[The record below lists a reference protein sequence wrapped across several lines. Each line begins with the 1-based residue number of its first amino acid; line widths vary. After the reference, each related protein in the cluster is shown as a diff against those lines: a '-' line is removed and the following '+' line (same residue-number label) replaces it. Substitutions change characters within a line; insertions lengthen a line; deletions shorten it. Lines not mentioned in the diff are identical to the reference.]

1 MNILKLSFFICLSI
15 IYSLASFAEGEK
27 NDNIIIES
35 FDSIPSEI
43 DGGCCVFYRYPDAVQ
58 NEGYIMVNDLANTA
72 YMVVNHHL
80 EEFTLVTNK
89 KNTYWYRNNNY
100 TLKVKITR
108 EQSKNHGEDSEVKG
122 ILTLK
127 DNNKKK
133 LSLSFVGNCS
143 W

>member
-1 MNILKLSFFICLSI
+1 MNNFKLSFFICLSI

-108 EQSKNHGEDSEVKG
+108 KQSKNHGEDSEVKG

-133 LSLSFVGNCS
+133 RSLSFVGNCS

>member
-1 MNILKLSFFICLSI
+1 MNILKLSFFIYLSI

-108 EQSKNHGEDSEVKG
+108 KQSKNHGEDSEVKG

-133 LSLSFVGNCS
+133 RSLSFVGNCS

>member
-1 MNILKLSFFICLSI
+1 
-15 IYSLASFAEGEK
+15 
-27 NDNIIIES
+27 
-35 FDSIPSEI
+35 
-43 DGGCCVFYRYPDAVQ
+43 
-58 NEGYIMVNDLANTA
+58 MVNDLANTA

-108 EQSKNHGEDSEVKG
+108 KQSKNHGEDSEVKG

-133 LSLSFVGNCS
+133 RSLSFVGNCN